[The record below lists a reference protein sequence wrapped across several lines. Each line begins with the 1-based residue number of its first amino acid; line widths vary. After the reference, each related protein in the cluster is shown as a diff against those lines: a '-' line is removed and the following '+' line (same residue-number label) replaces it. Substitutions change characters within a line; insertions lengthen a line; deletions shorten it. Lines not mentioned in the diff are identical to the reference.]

1 MNKITLHSL
10 DKHLKYLLSS
20 FLLVL
25 GMGIFTGL
33 IYINHTTGMDSKGT
47 IERYN
52 GSEAAEYEIPESF
65 PKEFES
71 MILMTHEHI
80 IAFSII
86 SILIGL
92 IFSFNSLIKGKLK
105 CFFMLEPFISIII
118 TFGSM
123 WLMRYYHEAFVYALI
138 PSSMLLYFCWYFMI
152 IISIY
157 ELNFKKTD

>member
-1 MNKITLHSL
+1 MKTISL
-10 DKHLKYLLSS
+10 NNLDNNIKHLLSL
-20 FLLVL
+20 FLFTLSI
-25 GMGIFTGL
+25 GIFTGM
-33 IYINHTTGMDSKGT
+33 IYINYTTGMNFEGT

-52 GSEAAEYEIPESF
+52 GSEATEYEIPESF

-92 IFSFNSLIKGKLK
+92 IFSFNSLIKGKMK
-105 CFFMLEPFISIII
+105 CFFMLEPFVSIII

-157 ELNFKKTD
+157 DLSFKKTG